1 MKTTLLAA
9 TLLTAFALPAF
20 AFHCPADMKKIDAAL
35 AAGPDL
41 SEEQLA
47 EVKKLRAEGEELHK
61 AGNHQASVDTL
72 AKAMEIL
79 GAN

>member
-9 TLLTAFALPAF
+9 TLLTALALPAF
-20 AFHCPADMKKIDAAL
+20 ALHCPADMKKIDAAL
-35 AAGPDL
+35 AAGPSL

-47 EVKKLRAEGEELHK
+47 TVKQLRAEGEELHQ

-72 AKAMEIL
+72 GKAMEIL
-79 GAN
+79 GIN